1 VALLDMLMPGMDG
14 VELGRRIKE
23 GPDLRDTRLIML
35 TSMGVQGDRARFTEL
50 GFAGYLNKPLRRLQ
64 LRECLA
70 MVLGRVEQPAAMPS
84 QHLVAGITESV
95 SHKRGVRILLAED
108 NTINQL
114 VALKILKKLGYGAD
128 AVADGHEAIKA
139 LETFPYDLVLM
150 DCQMPEMD
158 GFEAT
163 RAIRNM
169 KIDIPIIAM
178 TANAMKGDRELCL
191 AAGMNDYLSK
201 PVKSADMA
209 AILDRWLKRDH
220 PPG

>member
-1 VALLDMLMPGMDG
+1 
-14 VELGRRIKE
+14 
-23 GPDLRDTRLIML
+23 ML

-201 PVKSADMA
+201 PVKSAELSA
-209 AILDRWLKRDH
+209 ALERWLK
-220 PPG
+220 G